1 MTQEVSAMD
10 SLSTTATGL
19 VPGFLESFST
29 PSSNTAPTLTPQ
41 DQEQEVNPFL
51 SLISPC
57 WSSVPRAWRRGLR
70 TPTVFSLPRVA
81 TTESVEEVKPS
92 EDELSRERS
101 LKAIEDQKRLC
112 GRRRDTEVL
121 ELFLTR
127 KKLTDVVDLARFQRL
142 RHLWLSFNQLCN
154 IAFLLRNHCLSELYL
169 DHNNLYQIEG
179 LRHLVSLKILML
191 HNNQLKNLESV
202 VDELKLLTGLKTIN
216 LYRNPMSQDAKYYRL
231 YTIFRLPSV
240 WLLDRKEITLK
251 ERKQAYQIYNNER
264 FRVYQTIAFR
274 ERVDTF
280 LRPHIPQKCR
290 STVPRENVC
299 SNQLNKNLFHNKEDS
314 VFVRAMKRSSTQFT
328 MLNWNSIPTRVE
340 RHSDSEAKRTMDRMT
355 IWIR

>member
-1 MTQEVSAMD
+1 MTQDLSGMD

-29 PSSNTAPTLTPQ
+29 PSSVTAATPVQQ
-41 DQEQEVNPFL
+41 DQEQEINPFL

-81 TTESVEEVKPS
+81 TTESAEEVKPS

-112 GRRRDTEVL
+112 GRRRDTDVL

-127 KKLTDVVDLARFQRL
+127 KKLTDVIDLSRFQRL
-142 RHLWLSFNQLCN
+142 RHLWLSFNKLCS

-169 DHNNLYQIEG
+169 DHNNLYEIAG
-179 LRHLVSLKILML
+179 LRHLASLKILML
-191 HNNQLKNLESV
+191 HNNQLKNLDAV
-202 VDELKLLTGLKTIN
+202 LDELKQMNGLKTIN
-216 LYRNPMSQDAKYYRL
+216 LYQNPMSQDTKHYRL
-231 YTIFRLPSV
+231 YTVFRLPSV

-251 ERKQAYQIYNNER
+251 ERRQAFQIYNNER
-264 FRVYQTIAFR
+264 FRIYQTIAFR
-274 ERVDTF
+274 ERIDTF
-280 LRPHIPQKCR
+280 LKPQIPHKRR

-299 SNQLNKNLFHNKEDS
+299 SNQLNKNLFHNKEDA
-314 VFVRAMKRSSTQFT
+314 VFVRAMKRSSTRFT
-328 MLNWNSIPTRVE
+328 MLNWDSIPTRVE
-340 RHSDSEAKRTMDRMT
+340 KHTDSEAKRTMDRMT
-355 IWIR
+355 LWIR